1 MRLLITAIAAGA
13 AAGDGSS
20 PPLDLVVDTEDD
32 ATVGDLASALAR
44 RVATATPRHPARAA
58 AGVGAGAE
66 SQVPQLRVVRGDDEA
81 RSSAPVALAD
91 PDGRPQAGDAPAL
104 YVGDRRLDPGMPL
117 AASPVRHGSLV
128 GVGGSVGDPL
138 AEPQGVVEVRISSGP
153 GAGTVARL
161 STGEHVVGSSV
172 HAGVALP
179 PVGLPEVCLTVLV
192 RPDGT
197 VALDPDLDVLGVLQQ
212 PVWRSRPLPGPIV
225 LDAEAE
231 IRQRRAGESTY
242 SELPPGTRVV
252 SADAP
257 VPLVH
262 LDREEVRPGQVWEP
276 GQALV
281 VGPCLLE
288 LTVPT
293 SPDASLSPSPQGATL
308 DYNRPPRLLPAARQT
323 EFTLPNE
330 PRRPLGQ
337 QIPWAFIFLPA
348 FAGLAMYLITGRLYT
363 LIFIALTPLMAISNW
378 VSGRSQERKRYR
390 NDFAEYT
397 TRMHKVQQSA
407 LDGLADERAARR
419 RDFADPGEVLMTA
432 IGPRRRLWERR
443 RSDPDWLVARFGTA
457 DQVSSVTVKSNAREE
472 HEGDLAWT
480 APDVPVTVGLLE
492 AGVTGL
498 AGPAR
503 RAVGRWVVAQL
514 AVLHSPVDLDM
525 TLLTSPEGEAD
536 WHWARWLPHLRAD
549 EGDPELAQVGVDD
562 ETTARRIAELAG
574 ELERRLEVADSG
586 SFSSKGV
593 VFPPLLVVLDGSRRL
608 RLLPGM
614 VTLLQRGPS
623 VGITFLCLDEDER
636 LLPEECRAVVQA
648 DEPLM
653 RVTVSEQWVVEGVRP
668 DLVNPAWGERVARAV
683 APVRDVSAEDA
694 AASIPTSSRLL
705 DVLRLDPP
713 TGAAVQE
720 RWGSV
725 GRTTR
730 AVIGEGTEGAFAVDL
745 VTDGPHGL
753 VAGTTGS
760 GKSELLQTVIAS
772 LAVHNRPDEMTF
784 VLVDYKGGA
793 AFKDCHRLPHTVG
806 MVTDLD
812 GHLTGRALESLGAE
826 LRRREHQL
834 AAADAKDIEDYLATR
849 GPGDEPMP
857 RLLIVIDEFAALVAE
872 LPDFVTGLVDIARRG
887 RSLGV
892 HLILATQR
900 PAGVVSAEIKSNT
913 NLRIALRVT
922 DASDSQDVVEA
933 RDAAEISAATPG
945 RAYAR
950 LGHSS
955 LIPFQSSRVGGR
967 PRGEGRAAQV
977 ELRGMPFA
985 ELGVAPP
992 RAQAAEEDVSV
1003 PTDLAALVQAC
1014 REASEESGVHAPS
1027 SPWLPAL
1034 DDRVTLEQLLEQ
1046 FPDAAPEPG
1055 RMRLP
1060 LGVVDLPAEQRR
1072 DVAAYSLATGSH
1084 LAIVGAARTGRSS
1097 ALRLLAGAVA
1107 RDLSPEDVHVY
1118 GIDCGNN
1125 ALLPLQ
1131 ALPHVGAVVL
1141 RDQTDRME
1149 RLVGRLRGLIGE
1161 RQQQLAQAG
1170 YADVAEQRAAV
1181 PQEERLPYVLVLLDR
1196 WEGFFG
1202 VYDALDGGTLVT
1214 AVQQILQEGAAVG
1227 VRVVVTGDRSVVMG
1241 RMGTLLDDRIMLRMT
1256 DPSDFSTIGMS
1267 ARKVP
1272 EHMPEGRGFRAEGLR
1287 ETQLAL
1293 LDADPAGTAQ
1303 VRALQALG
1311 RAATQR
1317 FAQLPRSRRPFHV
1330 DLLPVRFTAQEAQQ
1344 LREEEQAQGL
1354 AVPETALAV
1363 AVGGDTLGLR
1373 HLDPVEHGPA
1383 VLVTGPRRS
1392 GRSTVLRR
1400 LADEALRAG
1409 AQVALVTPRKSPLR
1423 DLAGTPG
1430 VHGPWD
1436 LGSDQGE
1443 VTGQLT
1449 ALVGD
1454 EDPVVVLVDDT
1465 ELVGSDGW
1473 LADALVKAVEQM
1485 RDSSSML
1492 VGAGTASDMQSHYR
1506 GPSAVLKKAG
1516 TGILLNPQSS
1526 ADADLVGA
1534 RLNRSAYG
1542 QSLPPGGGYLV
1553 VAGQAERVQVV
1564 WPG

>member
-1 MRLLITAIAAGA
+1 MRLLITAIAAGD
-13 AAGDGSS
+13 AAGGAPAS
-20 PPLDLVVDTEDD
+20 PLDLVVDTEDD
-32 ATVGDLASALAR
+32 ATVGDLALALAR
-44 RVATATPRHPARAA
+44 RTAAQTQGRGIRPGL
-58 AGVGAGAE
+58 GVGGGHE
-66 SQVPQLRVVRGDDEA
+66 GQVPQLRVVREDG
-81 RSSAPVALAD
+81 LD
-91 PDGRPQAGDAPAL
+91 PAPAHAGGERAVAVAEREHPPEL

-117 AASPVRHGSLV
+117 TTSPVRHGSLV
-128 GVGGSVGDPL
+128 GVGGSVGDLL
-138 AEPQGVVEVRISSGP
+138 AEPRGSVEIRISSGP
-153 GAGTVARL
+153 GAGTVSRI
-161 STGEHVVGSSV
+161 STGEHVVGTSV
-172 HAGVALP
+172 HASVPLP
-179 PVGLPEVCLTVLV
+179 PVGLPEVCLTVQV
-192 RPDGT
+192 RPDAT
-197 VALDPDLDVLGVLQQ
+197 VVLDPDPELLGVLQQ
-212 PVWRSRPLPGPIV
+212 PVWRTRPLPGPIV

-231 IRQRRAGESTY
+231 IQQRRAGESTY
-242 SELPPGTRVV
+242 SELPPGTRVI

-257 VPLVH
+257 VPLLH
-262 LDREEVRPGQVWEP
+262 LDREEVAPGQVWEP

-293 SPDASLSPSPQGATL
+293 APDASLSLSPQGATL

-323 EFTLPNE
+323 EFALPNE

-348 FAGLAMYLITGRLYT
+348 IAGLAMYLITGRLYT
-363 LIFIALTPLMAISNW
+363 LIFIALTPLMALSNW

-397 TRMHKVQQSA
+397 IRMKKVQQSA

-443 RSDPDWLVARFGTA
+443 RSDPDWLLARFGTA

-480 APDVPVTVGLLE
+480 APDVPVTVSLLE

-498 AGPAR
+498 AGPVR
-503 RAVGRWVVAQL
+503 RAVGRWVLAQL
-514 AVLHSPVDLDM
+514 AVLHSPVDLDVI
-525 TLLTSPEGEAD
+525 LLTSPDGEAD
-536 WHWARWLPHLRAD
+536 WHWARWLPHLRSD
-549 EGDPELAQVGVDD
+549 DGDPELAQVGVDD
-562 ETTARRIAELAG
+562 ETTARRIAELVG
-574 ELERRLEVADSG
+574 ELERRLEIADSG
-586 SFSSKGV
+586 SFSSKGA
-593 VFPPLLVVLDGSRRL
+593 VFPPKLVVLDGSRRL

-614 VTLLQRGPS
+614 VPLLQRGPS

-653 RVTVSEQWVVEGVRP
+653 RVTVSEKWVIEGVRP
-668 DLVNPAWGERVARAV
+668 DLVSSSWAERVARAV

-694 AASIPTSSRLL
+694 AATIPGSSRLL

-720 RWGSV
+720 RWVSV
-725 GRTTR
+725 GRTTQ
-730 AVIGEGTEGAFAVDL
+730 AVIGEGTEGAFAIDMVK
-745 VTDGPHGL
+745 DGPHGL

-793 AFKDCHRLPHTVG
+793 AFKDCNRLPHTVG

-834 AAADAKDIEDYLATR
+834 ADADAKDIEDYLATK
-849 GPGDEPMP
+849 GPDDAPMP

-922 DASDSQDVVEA
+922 DANDSQDVIESREA
-933 RDAAEISAATPG
+933 AQIAKSTPG

-967 PRGEGRAAQV
+967 PRGEGRAADV

-992 RAQAAEEDVSV
+992 RATAAEEDVSI
-1003 PTDLAALVQAC
+1003 PTDLAALVEAC
-1014 REASEESGVHAPS
+1014 QQASEESGVRAPA

-1034 DDRVTLEQLLEQ
+1034 DDVITLEQVLEQ
-1046 FPDAAPEPG
+1046 FPRAAADAD

-1060 LGVVDLPAEQRR
+1060 VGIVDLPAEQRR
-1072 DVAAYSLATGSH
+1072 DVATYTLSTGSH
-1084 LAIVGAARTGRSS
+1084 LAIVGAARSGRST
-1097 ALRLLAGAVA
+1097 ALRAIAGAVA

-1118 GIDCGNN
+1118 GVDCGNN

-1131 ALPHVGAVVL
+1131 AMPHVGAVVS
-1141 RDQTDRME
+1141 RDQTDRMD
-1149 RLVGRLRGLIGE
+1149 RLVSRLRTLISE
-1161 RQQQLAQAG
+1161 RQQLLAQAG
-1170 YADVAEQRAAV
+1170 FADVAEQRASV
-1181 PQEERLPYVLVLLDR
+1181 PQEDRLPYVLILFDR
-1196 WEGFFG
+1196 WEGFFQA
-1202 VYDALDGGTLVT
+1202 YDALDGGKLVT
-1214 AVQQILQEGAAVG
+1214 AFQQILQEGAAVG
-1227 VRVVVTGDRSVVMG
+1227 VRVVMTGDRSVIIG
-1241 RMGTLLDDRIMLRMT
+1241 RMGTLLDDKIMLRMT
-1256 DPSDFSTIGMS
+1256 DPSDFSNIGMS
-1267 ARKVP
+1267 AKKVP
-1272 EHMPEGRGFRAEGLR
+1272 DSMVEGRGFRAEGLR
-1287 ETQLAL
+1287 ETQFAL
-1293 LDADPAGTAQ
+1293 LADDPAGTAQ
-1303 VRALQALG
+1303 VRALQELG
-1311 RAATQR
+1311 KAATER
-1317 FAQLPRSRRPFHV
+1317 YADLPRSRRPFHV
-1330 DLLPVRFTAQEAQQ
+1330 DLLPVRVTAQEAQR
-1344 LREEEQAQGL
+1344 LREEERAQGL
-1354 AVPETALAV
+1354 TVPDTSLAV

-1373 HLDPVEHGPA
+1373 HLDAIDHGPA

-1392 GRSTVLRR
+1392 GRSSVLSQ
-1400 LADEALRAG
+1400 LAGEALSAG
-1409 AQVALVTPRKSPLR
+1409 WQVALVTPRKSPLR
-1423 DLAGTPG
+1423 DLAGSAG

-1436 LGSDQGE
+1436 LQSDQAE
-1443 VTGQLT
+1443 VTEQLT
-1449 ALVGD
+1449 ALVQG
-1454 EDPVVVLVDDT
+1454 EEPLVVLVDDT

-1473 LADALVKAVEQM
+1473 LADALVKVIEQM
-1485 RDSSSML
+1485 RDSGKML

-1506 GPSAVLKKAG
+1506 GPSALLKKSG
-1516 TGILLNPQSS
+1516 NGVLLNPQSS
-1526 ADADLVGA
+1526 ADADLFGA
-1534 RLNRSAYG
+1534 RLNRSAFG

-1553 VAGQAERVQVV
+1553 VAGQAERVQVI